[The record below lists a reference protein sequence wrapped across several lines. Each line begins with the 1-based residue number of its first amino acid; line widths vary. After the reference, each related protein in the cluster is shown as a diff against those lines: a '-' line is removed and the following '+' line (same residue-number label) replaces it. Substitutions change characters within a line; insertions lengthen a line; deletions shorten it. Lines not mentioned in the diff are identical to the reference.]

1 MKKLKLFLL
10 SVILLNF
17 GFSPLYAQ
25 AIVNDPINNIPIVSN
40 WLTAIDTLY
49 SNYDMVMNT
58 ITQIENQ
65 YKAINQAIENAKGI
79 DWENIR
85 FDGDFDIRND
95 IKNANKRVNQLLS
108 QANAIKDTLNTS
120 IISVGGQSYSLA
132 DICGHG
138 DDGKDFASCVTDVYG
153 YMKDN
158 MMQAAASAVGNLSEA
173 QEKAIWQKYGISPRN
188 YYLVAQ
194 ASKQVREKALT
205 CIAATTEEARALVR
219 EEKIAKL
226 DTVVKAAMEAKTS
239 DGTIPEG
246 ALQEAS
252 MLASK
257 LMVDEC
263 MSLRE
268 AVENAA
274 AATAQKILAE
284 EQQKEVEASEK
295 LAEEKSAEILSNNVP
310 GNFAAGRA
318 KVRK

>member
-95 IKNANKRVNQLLS
+95 IKNANKRVNSLLS

-295 LAEEKSAEILSNNVP
+295 LAEEKSAEIFNSNVP
-310 GNFAAGRA
+310 AGFAAGRT
-318 KVRK
+318 KVKN

>member
-1 MKKLKLFLL
+1 MRSVKKLIIILGIFIYGLFSL
-10 SVILLNF
+10 S
-17 GFSPLYAQ
+17 AQ
-25 AIVNDPINNIPIVSN
+25 MVVNDPVNNIPIVSN

-85 FDGDFDIRND
+85 FDGDFDIRDD
-95 IKNANKRVNQLLS
+95 IRDANKRVNRLLL

-120 IISVGGQSYSLA
+120 IINSGGISYSLA

-138 DDGKDFASCVTDVYG
+138 DDGKDFASCVTEVYG

-158 MMQAAASAVGNLSEA
+158 MMQAATSAVGNLSEE
-173 QEKAIWQKYGISPRN
+173 QEKAIWKKYGISPRN

-194 ASKQVREKALT
+194 ASKLVREKAST
-205 CIAATTEEARALVR
+205 CIATTTDEARALIR
-219 EEKIAKL
+219 DEKITRL
-226 DTVVKAAMEAKTS
+226 NTVVQAAMEAKTA

-252 MLASK
+252 MLASQM
-257 LMVDEC
+257 MVDEC
-263 MSLRE
+263 ISLRE

-274 AATAQKILAE
+274 AVTAQRILAE
-284 EQQKEVEASEK
+284 EQQKEAEASER
-295 LAEEKSAEILSNNVP
+295 LAEEKSSEIFNNNVP
-310 GNFAAGRA
+310 AGFAAGRT
-318 KVRK
+318 KVKN